1 MLFLRFTK
9 VLTATTYAQRKVKLV
24 PIAIPLRI
32 SKVGG
37 IVKAKRCVVCA
48 KITVAREGICLLIP
62 HI

>member
-9 VLTATTYAQRKVKLV
+9 VLTATTYAQRKVDFV
-24 PIAIPLRI
+24 PVATPLRI

-37 IVKAKRCVVCA
+37 IVKAKRCVVGA
-48 KITVAREGICLLIP
+48 KITVARERIGVLIP